1 METVKILKDLIN
13 FKTVNPP
20 GEEYKVINYV
30 KNLFEINKIKY
41 KIFSKNKKRPNIVG
55 YIGKGKPELLISCH
69 SDTVPAGE
77 GWKTNPF
84 KAVIKGGRVY
94 GRGTSDDKGP
104 LACLISTAINIK
116 KNENKLKGTFIMG
129 VLVDEERGSDLGL
142 KYLTNEKKIKPD
154 YAILPDVAGS
164 MKKITVAEKGV
175 LWLELTSFGKQTHGS
190 TPQLGINAVYN
201 LIEVLNLIRKYKF
214 KYKKHK
220 FLSKP
225 TINLGQ
231 IEGGVAP
238 NMVPSKAKAIIDI
251 RYLPSQ
257 TPNKILND
265 IKALIKKA
273 RRKNKSIKIKI
284 KIIEKAPATEV
295 FEDNKLVKTIQEV
308 TKRILKIKP
317 KITGLSGATDTKALI
332 KKGIIAVGFS
342 CGEDRMA
349 HMANES
355 IKIKELNDFT
365 KVLTEIV
372 KEFLS

>member
-1 METVKILKDLIN
+1 MEPVKILKDLIN

-20 GEEYKVINYV
+20 GNEYIVVDYV
-30 KNLFEINKIKY
+30 KSFFKKNKIKF
-41 KIFSKNKKRPNIVG
+41 KVFSKDQKRPNMIG
-55 YIGKGKPELLISCH
+55 YIGKGRPELFISCH

-84 KAVIKGGRVY
+84 KSVIKNGRVY

-104 LACLISTAINIK
+104 LACLISAVINIK
-116 KNENKLKGTFIMG
+116 KFEDKLKGTFIIG
-129 VLVDEERGSDLGL
+129 VLADEERGSDLGL
-142 KYLTNEKKIKPD
+142 KYLINEKKIKPD

-175 LWLELTSFGKQTHGS
+175 LWLELTSFGKQVHGS
-190 TPQLGINAVYN
+190 MPQLGTNAVYN
-201 LIEVLNLIRKYKF
+201 LIEVLDLIRKYKF

-225 TINLGQ
+225 TLNLGQ

-257 TPNKILND
+257 NPNKILND
-265 IKALIKKA
+265 IKVIIKKA
-273 RRKNKSIKIKI
+273 QKKNKTIKIKI
-284 KIIEKAPATEV
+284 KVLEKSPATEV
-295 FEDNKLVKTIQEV
+295 LPNNKLVKTIQKI
-308 TKRILKIKP
+308 TKKILKIKP
-317 KITGLSGATDTKALI
+317 KITGLSGATDTKALV
-332 KKGIIAVGFS
+332 KKRIIAVGFS
-342 CGEDRMA
+342 CGEHRMA